1 MITITLGELVK
12 QRGKSLYWLSQ
23 ESGIRYAT
31 IWRLSKDN
39 VPMIPVAALD
49 KICEV
54 LECQPGDLL
63 QYKKRRR

>member
-1 MITITLGELVK
+1 MLGELLK
-12 QRGKSLYWLSQ
+12 QRDKSLYWLSQ
-23 ESGIRYAT
+23 QSGIRYAT

-54 LECQPGDLL
+54 LECQPGDLIEHE
-63 QYKKRRR
+63 